1 MNPMVRPHPDP
12 RRPLMAL
19 VALVAVLAGGLA
31 ACSGSSSS
39 NTDSGSDGGAGG
51 KLRPFTVVLD
61 WTPNTNHAGMYLA
74 EAEGWYEDAGLD
86 VAFLEPGDA
95 GSLQV
100 LAAGKA
106 DAAVS
111 VQEELVPARAAGL
124 PVRSIAAIIQHN
136 TSSLVSLAKDGI
148 GRPRDLE
155 GKTYGGYGGQLEQAL
170 LDQLVTCDG
179 GDPKQVRSVD
189 VGESDYR
196 IGLERDQYDVVWIFD
211 GWDGIRLEQAGVET
225 TSIPFIDHTDCIPD
239 WYTPLLATSAEVE
252 ERRPEDLKAFV
263 AATARGYQRAMA
275 RPDEAADALLG
286 ATEDLDPEL
295 VRASARYLATRYAD
309 DPETWGRQDEAIWDG
324 FSAFVLDA
332 GLIDEP
338 IDVDAAWTN
347 RYLPRG

>member
-1 MNPMVRPHPDP
+1 MTHRL
-12 RRPLMAL
+12 RRTLA
-19 VALVAVLAGGLA
+19 VAALVAVATVGLA
-31 ACSGSSSS
+31 ACSGSSTPKTSS
-39 NTDSGSDGGAGG
+39 TYGDG
-51 KLRPFTVVLD
+51 KEVQLRPFKVVLD
-61 WTPNTNHAGMYLA
+61 WTPNTNHSGMYLA
-74 EAEGWYEDAGLD
+74 KAKGWYADAGLD
-86 VAFLEPGDA
+86 VTFLEPGEA

-136 TSSLVSLAKDGI
+136 TSSLVSLAEDGI
-148 GRPRDLE
+148 ERPRDLE

-170 LDQLVTCDG
+170 LDKLVTCDG

-196 IGLERDQYDVVWIFD
+196 IGLERDQYDAVWIFD
-211 GWDGIRLEQAGVET
+211 GWDGIRLQQAGVKT
-225 TSIPFIDHTDCIPD
+225 TSIPLIDHTDCIPD
-239 WYTPLLATSAEVE
+239 WYTPLLATSAKVE
-252 ERRPEDLKAFV
+252 QQRATDLEAFM
-263 AATARGYQRAMA
+263 AATARGYRTAMA
-275 RPDEAADALLG
+275 EPDAAADALLG
-286 ATEDLDPEL
+286 AAKDLDPKL
-295 VRASARYLATRYAD
+295 VRASARYLSTRYAD
-309 DPETWGRQDEAIWDG
+309 DPQAWGHQEASVWRD

-338 IDVDAAWTN
+338 IDVRAAWTN